1 MKSAEINIIECN
13 IELFEMLLEMQKR
26 INIDFFKEETKLTLE
41 IALAGNKA
49 LKNRFN
55 QINDINDTIKN
66 CLN

>member
-49 LKNRFN
+49 LKDRFN
-55 QINDINDTIKN
+55 QIKDINDTIKN